1 MLENESY
8 LWCCVMYFVLQEV
21 IVESDI
27 DSICQVENGKF
38 RQPMLWTLIEVVE
51 FQEITKPLSDFRQNM

>member
-1 MLENESY
+1 
-8 LWCCVMYFVLQEV
+8 MYFVLQEV